1 MSAMRKTE
9 IPHNTHE
16 QLVGYVREACA
27 VADECLLSDD
37 DRAVLLPTILNLAAG
52 KQLFFEQAAPVLP
65 VMDIPRNHGR

>member
-9 IPHNTHE
+9 IPHNTHA
-16 QLVGYVREACA
+16 QIVGYVQEACA
-27 VADECLLSDD
+27 IADECLLSDA
-37 DRAVLLPTILNLAAG
+37 DRAVLLPTILTCVSG